1 MLRVAKDAGITIPP
15 SFVLLG
21 RVLGTMAG
29 LVATY
34 KPPIQL
40 HAIIAPHLAVALAL
54 RPRPST

>member
-1 MLRVAKDAGITIPP
+1 MRVAKDAGITIPP

-40 HAIIAPHLAVALAL
+40 HAVIAPHLAAAL
-54 RPRPST
+54 TT